1 MNVKEI
7 SMEFSEYQRLA
18 LSSDKTGMD
27 VTRSLMVTLLGLAGE
42 TGSLLSE
49 YKKWLREGEA
59 YKPFSDQVSEE
70 LGDIL
75 WYLANLATKL
85 NLDLGEVAAEN
96 LAKIEDRWPSLN
108 PAGPGLFG
116 SSYGRYDTAYPS
128 REQLP
133 SIMRVDFVETTIEEK
148 KRLQLRYNDKFIG
161 DELTDNS
168 HVDDGYRYHDVFH
181 MACATFLGWSPV
193 MRRIL
198 QCKRKS
204 ESRVDEVEDGAR
216 ALVTEEGVSAVVFAH
231 AFNYSMFKSS
241 QSVNYELLRTIRMMV
256 ASFEVQNK
264 PISAWQETILTTFPV
279 WRSLIECKGGTVIAN
294 AERRTI
300 EFEGPTW

>member
-1 MNVKEI
+1 
-7 SMEFSEYQRLA
+7 
-18 LSSDKTGMD
+18 
-27 VTRSLMVTLLGLAGE
+27 
-42 TGSLLSE
+42 
-49 YKKWLREGEA
+49 
-59 YKPFSDQVSEE
+59 VSEE

>member
-204 ESRVDEVEDGAR
+204 ESKVDEVEDGAR